1 MKFKLDQTYIHIF
14 IISLVV
20 AFAFFWSQET
30 SHRVEKQ
37 VGQETYQGDKRSRVM
52 VDGVPIISEVVPPT
66 IPEELKDP
74 AIEKQLKDNRFI
86 RQDKISYDI
95 VSPRLNQPMW
105 IEWKDVDTNTNQV
118 LFFTSPSCGP
128 CMKMKNT
135 VWTNDQVKERISEY
149 LDSPSMI
156 DTSIKQ
162 NDDKFTQYKIKYL
175 PTIIMIDDEG
185 DEIKRNVGF
194 MDVDELLNFLK

>member
-14 IISLVV
+14 IISIVV
-20 AFAFFWSQET
+20 AFAFFWSQQTKHELQ
-30 SHRVEKQ
+30 KQ
-37 VGQETYQGDKRSRVM
+37 VGQETYQGDKRSRVT
-52 VDGVPIISEVVPPT
+52 VEGIPIISEVLPAT
-66 IPEELKDP
+66 IPEELKDL

-86 RQDKISYDI
+86 RQDKISYNI

-185 DEIKRNVGF
+185 DEIRRNVGF

>member
-1 MKFKLDQTYIHIF
+1 MKFKLDQTYIHVF

-20 AFAFFWSQET
+20 ALAFFWSQET
-30 SHRVEKQ
+30 GYRVKKPI
-37 VGQETYQGDKRSRVM
+37 GQETYQGDKRSISNIN
-52 VDGVPIISEVVPPT
+52 GVPIISEVVPAT
-66 IPEELKDP
+66 IPEEFQDFAKNN
-74 AIEKQLKDNRFI
+74 QLKDNRFI
-86 RQDKISYDI
+86 RRDQVSYNI
-95 VSPRLNQPMW
+95 VSPRLNKPIW
-105 IEWKDVDTNTNQV
+105 IEWKDVDINTNQV

-128 CMKMKNT
+128 CMRMKNT
-135 VWTNDQVKERISEY
+135 VWTNDQVKERIAEY

-162 NDDKFTQYKIKYL
+162 NDDKFTHYKIKYL

>member
-30 SHRVEKQ
+30 SHRVKKQ

-52 VDGVPIISEVVPPT
+52 VDGVPIISEVVPAT
-66 IPEELKDP
+66 IPEEFKNF
-74 AIEKQLKDNRFI
+74 AKENQLKDNRFI
-86 RQDKISYDI
+86 RQDKISYNI

-128 CMKMKNT
+128 CMRMKNT
-135 VWTNDQVKERISEY
+135 VWTNDQVKERIAEY
-149 LDSPSMI
+149 LDSPSII

-185 DEIKRNVGF
+185 DEVKRNVGF

>member
-37 VGQETYQGDKRSRVM
+37 VGQRTYHGDKRSRVT
-52 VDGVPIISEVVPPT
+52 VEGIPIISEVLPATTPPE
-66 IPEELKDP
+66 IKDFV
-74 AIEKQLKDNRFI
+74 IQKQLKDNRFI
-86 RQDKISYDI
+86 RQDKISYNI
-95 VSPRLNQPMW
+95 VSPRLNKPIW
-105 IEWKDVDTNTNQV
+105 IEWKDVDINTNQV

-128 CMKMKNT
+128 CMRMKNT
-135 VWTNDQVKERISEY
+135 VWTNDQVKERIAEY

-175 PTIIMIDDEG
+175 PTIIMIDNEG

>member
-1 MKFKLDQTYIHIF
+1 MKKDIDETYVHIF
-14 IISLVV
+14 IIALVV
-20 AFAFFWSQET
+20 ALAFFWSKETEDKTFNNISKPSKVIPQSIEMQPPATLKEIKQYSQE
-30 SHRVEKQ
+30 H
-37 VGQETYQGDKRSRVM
+37 G
-52 VDGVPIISEVVPPT
+52 
-66 IPEELKDP
+66 
-74 AIEKQLKDNRFI
+74 LKDNRFV
-86 RQDKISYDI
+86 RRERDEVSYDF
-95 VSPRLNQPMW
+95 VSPRLNESVW

-135 VWTNDQVKERISEY
+135 VWTNDQVKERIAEY
-149 LDSPSMI
+149 LDSPLII

-162 NDDKFTQYKIKYL
+162 NNDKFTQYKIKYL

-185 DEIKRNVGF
+185 DEGKRNVGF

>member
-1 MKFKLDQTYIHIF
+1 MRIPYTNFKTRTGDDNAVGGCAF
-14 IISLVV
+14 I
-20 AFAFFWSQET
+20 
-30 SHRVEKQ
+30 
-37 VGQETYQGDKRSRVM
+37 GG
-52 VDGVPIISEVVPPT
+52 
-66 IPEELKDP
+66 
-74 AIEKQLKDNRFI
+74 
-86 RQDKISYDI
+86 
-95 VSPRLNQPMW
+95 
-105 IEWKDVDTNTNQV
+105 EWKDVDTNTNQV

-185 DEIKRNVGF
+185 DEIRRNVGF

>member
-1 MKFKLDQTYIHIF
+1 MKFKLDQTYIHVF

-20 AFAFFWSQET
+20 ALAFFWSQET
-30 SHRVEKQ
+30 KDELEKK
-37 VGQETYQGDKRSRVM
+37 VGQETYKGDKRSRVM
-52 VDGVPIISEVVPPT
+52 VDGVPIISEVVPAT
-66 IPEELKDP
+66 IPEEFKDF
-74 AIEKQLKDNRFI
+74 AKEHQLKDNRFI
-86 RQDKISYDI
+86 RRDQVSYNI
-95 VSPRLNQPMW
+95 VSPRLNKPIW
-105 IEWKDVDTNTNQV
+105 IEWKDVDINTNQV

-128 CMKMKNT
+128 CMRMKNT
-135 VWTNDQVKERISEY
+135 VWTNDQVKERIAEY
-149 LDSPSMI
+149 LDSPSII

>member
-1 MKFKLDQTYIHIF
+1 MEFKFDQTYIHVF

-20 AFAFFWSQET
+20 ALAFFWSQET
-30 SHRVEKQ
+30 SDRVEKQ
-37 VGQETYQGDKRSRVM
+37 AGQETYQGDKRSIFTVN
-52 VDGVPIISEVVPPT
+52 GVPIISEVVPAT
-66 IPEELKDP
+66 IPEEFKDF
-74 AIEKQLKDNRFI
+74 AKEHQLKDNRFI
-86 RQDKISYDI
+86 RRDQVSYDV
-95 VSPRLNQPMW
+95 VSPRLNNPSW
-105 IEWKDVDTNTNQV
+105 IEWKDVDINTNQV

-135 VWTNDQVKERISEY
+135 VWTNDQVKERIAEY

-156 DTSIKQ
+156 DTSIKE
-162 NDDKFTQYKIKYL
+162 NDTKFTQYKIKYL

-185 DEIKRNVGF
+185 DEIKRHVGF

>member
-1 MKFKLDQTYIHIF
+1 MKKDIDETYVHIF
-14 IISLVV
+14 IIALVV
-20 AFAFFWSQET
+20 ALAFFWSKETEDKTFNNISKPSKVIPQSIEMQPPATLKEIKQYSQE
-30 SHRVEKQ
+30 H
-37 VGQETYQGDKRSRVM
+37 G
-52 VDGVPIISEVVPPT
+52 
-66 IPEELKDP
+66 
-74 AIEKQLKDNRFI
+74 LKDNRFV
-86 RQDKISYDI
+86 RRERDEVSYDF
-95 VSPRLNQPMW
+95 VSPRLNESVW

-135 VWTNDQVKERISEY
+135 VWTNDQVKERIAEY
-149 LDSPSMI
+149 LDSPLII

-162 NDDKFTQYKIKYL
+162 NNDKFTQYKIKYL

-185 DEIKRNVGF
+185 DEVKRNVGF

>member
-1 MKFKLDQTYIHIF
+1 MKFKLDQTYIHVF

-30 SHRVEKQ
+30 SHRVKKQ

-52 VDGVPIISEVVPPT
+52 INGVPIISEVLPAT
-66 IPEELKDP
+66 IPEELKDL

-86 RQDKISYDI
+86 RQDKISYNI
-95 VSPRLNQPMW
+95 VSPRLNKSMW

-128 CMKMKNT
+128 CMRMKNT
-135 VWTNDQVKERISEY
+135 VWTNDQVKERIAEY

>member
-1 MKFKLDQTYIHIF
+1 MKNNIDETYVHLF
-14 IISLVV
+14 IIAFVV
-20 AFAFFWSQET
+20 ALAFFWSQET
-30 SHRVEKQ
+30 GDKIEKQ

-52 VDGVPIISEVVPPT
+52 INGVPIISEVIPAT
-66 IPEELKDP
+66 IPEEVKDF
-74 AIEKQLKDNRFI
+74 AKEHQLKDNRFI
-86 RQDKISYDI
+86 RRDQVSYNI
-95 VSPRLNQPMW
+95 VSSRLNKPIW
-105 IEWKDVDTNTNQV
+105 IEWKDVDINTNQV

-128 CMKMKNT
+128 CMRMKNT
-135 VWTNDQVKERISEY
+135 VWTNDQVKERIAEY